1 VSNVSSWHF
10 SDLPASPP
18 KVRRRGESGHAGPEP
33 TRRVW
38 KVVRGSQRPAHSS
51 AGPNVR
57 SSRAG
62 RPMTDPEIGRK
73 FLDQVCLRMPKA
85 DAEALL
91 EETWRVHE
99 AADAG
104 TFARSLSAV

>member
-1 VSNVSSWHF
+1 
-10 SDLPASPP
+10 
-18 KVRRRGESGHAGPEP
+18 
-33 TRRVW
+33 
-38 KVVRGSQRPAHSS
+38 
-51 AGPNVR
+51 VR

-104 TFARSLSAV
+104 TFARSLSAACPGRA